1 MPRPKQC
8 RYVSGAPRVTYFKP
22 CGIPMRELEETTLTV
37 EGLEALRLAD
47 AEGRTAT
54 EAAAGMGISR
64 HTFGRVL
71 AEARRTVAR
80 ALLHGMA
87 LRIEGG
93 DYAVH
98 PCRCR
103 HKEKSMIR
111 KIAVSSEGPSLE
123 DMVDPRFG
131 RAGGFVVVDTA
142 TMTTEYVDNGA
153 AQIMPQGAGIAAAEA
168 VSNSGADAVLSGYVG
183 PKAFAAL
190 EAAGIRVCQ
199 DMDGMTVGDAVRK
212 FLEGGVSFAEAPNAE
227 AGCGRS

>member
-1 MPRPKQC
+1 
-8 RYVSGAPRVTYFKP
+8 
-22 CGIPMRELEETTLTV
+22 
-37 EGLEALRLAD
+37 
-47 AEGRTAT
+47 
-54 EAAAGMGISR
+54 
-64 HTFGRVL
+64 
-71 AEARRTVAR
+71 
-80 ALLHGMA
+80 
-87 LRIEGG
+87 
-93 DYAVH
+93 
-98 PCRCR
+98 
-103 HKEKSMIR
+103 MIR

-227 AGCGRS
+227 AGGGRS